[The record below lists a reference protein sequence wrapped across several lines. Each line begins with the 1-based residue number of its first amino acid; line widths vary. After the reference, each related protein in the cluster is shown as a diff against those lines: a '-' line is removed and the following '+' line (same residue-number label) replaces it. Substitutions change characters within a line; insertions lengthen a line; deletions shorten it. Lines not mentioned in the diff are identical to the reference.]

1 MAMRLVRQRSRPRA
15 AWPAWR
21 GLFCASR
28 LGLACGAA
36 VVWGALP
43 ACADPAARFE
53 EFVAREEAADTKPGD
68 EGPVLDGG
76 FVLPTPEQSAGTFL
90 LAVSTALGR
99 TKPVVSL
106 LEAEAENKGGQLELR
121 LRYRPLA
128 AADRKTPVGEFNEW
142 QSVLV
147 NPDGT
152 YSAPSIRVV
161 TPGAANPIDGSQIEA
176 DLSLEGRPVANVK
189 PGETV
194 DFLCGDVTGTLYAL
208 GFALPLNNATF
219 TATRITDP
227 NNYPAV
233 TIDCN
238 KTPAAPLP

>member
-1 MAMRLVRQRSRPRA
+1 MPSRLVSRRSRR
-15 AWPAWR
+15 
-21 GLFCASR
+21 C
-28 LGLACGAA
+28 AA
-36 VVWGALP
+36 VVVGCVMLA

-53 EFVAREEAADTKPGD
+53 EFVAREESTDTSPGRD
-68 EGPVLDGG
+68 ASAPEG

-106 LEAEAENKGGQLELR
+106 LEVEAEDKAGQLELR

-152 YSAPSIRVV
+152 YNAPSVHVV
-161 TPGAANPIDGSQIEA
+161 TPASANPIDGSMIES
-176 DLSLEGRPVANVK
+176 DLTLEGRPVANVE
-189 PGETV
+189 PGKTV
-194 DFLCGDVTGTLYAL
+194 DFLCGDVSGTLFAYGL
-208 GFALPLNNATF
+208 GIPLAGATF

-227 NNYPAV
+227 DHYPAV
-233 TIDCN
+233 TIDCAM
-238 KTPAAPLP
+238 TPAAPLP